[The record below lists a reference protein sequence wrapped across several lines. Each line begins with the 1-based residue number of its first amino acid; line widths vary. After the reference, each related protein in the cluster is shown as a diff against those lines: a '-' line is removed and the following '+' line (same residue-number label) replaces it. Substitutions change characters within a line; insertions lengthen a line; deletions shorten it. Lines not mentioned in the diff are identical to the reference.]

1 MADQMATRFCGICGT
16 EVDEDAAFCP
26 SCGNPLNLSEERAS
40 EIPPAPA
47 WPEPEPEPEAEPELE
62 PAEVRSDAAAEPEP
76 VAERTAERADEPT
89 RQPEATGERG
99 PMRQP
104 EPIPGPGRYR
114 AAEPEPTRP
123 QTPPPP
129 GAGPQAAAPPPAPA
143 GGRRPAAE
151 NIEMPFTLPVMLSG
165 WLIGVGSLVAAL
177 SLLLDFRTFANPV
190 TLIVFLLLL
199 AVAATVFLSSNIP
212 DFANRR
218 LWVLVVVVVA
228 FGIGLWR
235 VGLGASFAGVV
246 FFLASLAA
254 AVGAILIELGQDR
267 PMGGP
272 VG

>member
-1 MADQMATRFCGICGT
+1 MATRFCGICGT

-26 SCGNPLNLSEERAS
+26 SCGNPLNLSQDRPS

-47 WPEPEPEPEAEPELE
+47 WPEPEPVDVAASDFTDEPEPVDQTAEPADE
-62 PAEVRSDAAAEPEP
+62 PVATRPSTPDPQAEPIVESEPMRRPEPYPPAAEPE
-76 VAERTAERADEPT
+76 A
-89 RQPEATGERG
+89 
-99 PMRQP
+99 
-104 EPIPGPGRYR
+104 
-114 AAEPEPTRP
+114 TRP
-123 QTPPPP
+123 QFSPSQAAARPAAAPP
-129 GAGPQAAAPPPAPA
+129 AAAPPPPPA
-143 GGRRPAAE
+143 AGGGRRPAAE

-218 LWVLVVVVVA
+218 LWVLVVVVAA

-254 AVGAILIELGQDR
+254 AVGAILVELGQDR